1 VKIKLI
7 ALDFDL
13 TIVDIHTGGVWN
25 RTALELVSH
34 VRPEMQC
41 LIQLSLAKGIQIAVA
56 SFSVQEQIIR
66 DVIRD
71 AIPPARD
78 IVIRG
83 GKNLSEPRGKRDQLA
98 QVLHDIHSG
107 ASGGDKSIL
116 PATTILI
123 DDDKN
128 NVRRAKEDGYRSL
141 WFDPH
146 NTQGFFDSIMA
157 LQKTVP
163 R

>member
-13 TIVDIHTGGVWN
+13 TIIDIHTEGAWT

-41 LIQLSLAKGIQIAVA
+41 LIQHSLAKGVQIAVA
-56 SFSVQEQIIR
+56 SFSVQEQLIR

-83 GKNLSEPRGKRDQLA
+83 GKNLSGPQGKRDQLT

-107 ASGGDKSIL
+107 TSGDKSIL
-116 PATTILI
+116 PANTILI

-128 NVRRAKEDGYRSL
+128 NIRGAKKDGYKSL

-146 NTQGFFDSIMA
+146 NAQGFFDSIMA
-157 LQKTVP
+157 LQKTTP

>member
-1 VKIKLI
+1 MNIKLI

-13 TIVDIHTGGVWN
+13 TIVDIHTGGAWD
-25 RTALELVSH
+25 RTASELVSH

-41 LIQLSLAKGIQIAVA
+41 LIQHSLAKGVQTAVA
-56 SFSVQEQIIR
+56 SFSVQEQLIR
-66 DVIRD
+66 DVLRD

-83 GKNLSEPRGKRDQLA
+83 GKNLSEPHGKRDQLT

-107 ASGGDKSIL
+107 TSGDKSII

-128 NVRRAKEDGYRSL
+128 NIQRAREDGYKSL

-146 NTQGFFDSIMA
+146 NVQGFFDSIMA
-157 LQKTVP
+157 LEKTTP
-163 R
+163 G

>member
-13 TIVDIHTGGVWN
+13 TIVDIHTGGVWD

-41 LIQLSLAKGIQIAVA
+41 LIQRSLAKGIQTAVA
-56 SFSVQEQIIR
+56 SFSVQEQLIR

-71 AIPPARD
+71 AIPVARD

-83 GKNLSEPRGKRDQLA
+83 GKNRSEPQGKRNQLT
-98 QVLHDIHSG
+98 QVLHDIHSVT
-107 ASGGDKSIL
+107 SGDKSIL

-123 DDDKN
+123 DDDKHN
-128 NVRRAKEDGYRSL
+128 IQRAKQDGYKSL

-146 NTQGFFDSIMA
+146 NTQGFFDSVMA
-157 LQKTVP
+157 LQKTTP
-163 R
+163 G

>member
-1 VKIKLI
+1 VNIKLI

-13 TIVDIHTGGVWN
+13 TIVDIHTRGNWN
-25 RTALELVSH
+25 RNALELVSH

-41 LIQLSLAKGIQIAVA
+41 LIQHSLGKGVQAAVA
-56 SFSVQEQIIR
+56 SFSAQEQLIR

-78 IVIRG
+78 IVVRG
-83 GKNLSEPRGKRDQLA
+83 GKNRSEPQGKRDQLTR
-98 QVLHDIHSG
+98 VLDDIRYG
-107 ASGGDKSIL
+107 ASGDKSIL
-116 PATTILI
+116 PTTTLLI

-128 NVRRAKEDGYRSL
+128 NIQRAKEDGYNSL

-146 NTQGFFDSIMA
+146 NAQGFFDSIMA
-157 LQKTVP
+157 LQTTTP